1 MPGAWRGWAAFV
13 LGASFFGHEFVQRV
27 STSILV
33 ADLMAEFAV
42 GGAVLGSLSAFYFYA
57 YAGMQIPV
65 GVLMDRFGPRRLM
78 SFAAA
83 VSATG
88 ALIFAFAPA
97 IEFAY
102 LGRAMIGLGA
112 SFSWIGALTVATLW
126 LPAGRFAMLTG
137 LLQAGGMAG
146 GVLGQAPLALMVA
159 ELGWRYALGALAM
172 VGASLA
178 LAMYLVVPDAARP
191 NAAQSRPRLTD
202 GLRVA
207 ARNRQTWLNMLFG
220 LAMTGTML
228 AFAGLWAVPWL
239 ETVHGFSRASAASLA
254 SAMFLG
260 WGIGA
265 PLIGVVADRVA
276 RRKAIMVGCG
286 SAMSGT
292 LLVLLYVPGLP
303 TALLACLLFANGAF
317 ASSMILSYGAARDH
331 SPPDASGAVYGIV
344 NTGVVGSGA
353 LFQPTIGALLD
364 LNWQGAMREGARLYD
379 ADAYAVA
386 FGVLPAIAI
395 LGTLAAALAAEAEKN
410 YTKAERS
417 R

>member
-1 MPGAWRGWAAFV
+1 MSKVWRGYLAFALAAC
-13 LGASFFGHEFVQRV
+13 FFGHEFVQRV

-33 ADLMAEFAV
+33 SELMAEFSV

-78 SFAAA
+78 SVAAA
-83 VSATG
+83 VSAAG
-88 ALIFAFAPA
+88 ALIFATAQA

-126 LPAGRFAMLTG
+126 LPAARFAMLTG

-146 GVLGQAPLALMVA
+146 GVLGQAPLALLA
-159 ELGWRYALGALAM
+159 AALGWRLSLGALAL

-178 LAMYLVVPDAARP
+178 LALYLAVPDVVKGREP
-191 NAAQSRPRLTD
+191 KVRPRLTE
-202 GLRVA
+202 GLRIA
-207 ARNRQTWLNMLFG
+207 AANLQTWLNMLFG

-239 ETVHGFSRASAASLA
+239 ESVQGYSRATAASLA

-265 PLIGVVADRVA
+265 PLIGVLADRLA
-276 RRKAIMVGCG
+276 RRKAIMVVCG
-286 SAMSGT
+286 GAMSAT
-292 LLVLLYVPGLP
+292 LLVLLYVPGLA
-303 TALLACLLFANGAF
+303 TAMLAALLFANGAF

-331 SPPDASGAVYGIV
+331 NPPDASGAVYGIV

-353 LFQPTIGALLD
+353 LFQPAIGALLD
-364 LNWQGAMREGARLYD
+364 LNWRGTLLDGARLYD
-379 ADAYAVA
+379 ADAYQAA
-386 FGVLPAIAI
+386 FAVLPAIAL
-395 LGTLAAALAAEAEKN
+395 LGTLAAAMAAEGK
-410 YTKAERS
+410 RG
-417 R
+417 

>member
-1 MPGAWRGWAAFV
+1 MPSVWRGYAAFA
-13 LGASFFGHEFVQRV
+13 LAACFFGHEFVQRV

-33 ADLMAEFAV
+33 SDLMAEFAV

-78 SFAAA
+78 CVAAA
-83 VSATG
+83 VSALG
-88 ALIFAFAPA
+88 ALIFATAQA

-126 LPAGRFAMLTG
+126 LPTARFAMLTG

-146 GVLGQAPLALMVA
+146 GVLGQAPLALLVA
-159 ELGWRYALGALAM
+159 AFGWRFSLGALAL

-178 LAMYLVVPDAARP
+178 LAIYLVVPDAAKAEVR
-191 NAAQSRPRLTD
+191 QVRPRLTD
-202 GLRVA
+202 GLRIA
-207 ARNRQTWLNMLFG
+207 AANLQTWLNTLFG

-239 ETVHGFSRASAASLA
+239 ESAHGYSRATAASLA

-265 PLIGVVADRVA
+265 PLIGVLADRLA
-276 RRKAIMVGCG
+276 RRKAIMVVCG
-286 SAMSGT
+286 TAMSAT

-303 TALLACLLFANGAF
+303 TALLVGLLFANGAF

-331 SPPDASGAVYGIV
+331 NPPDASGAVYGIV

-353 LFQPTIGALLD
+353 LFQPAIGALLD
-364 LNWQGAMREGARLYD
+364 LNWHGTLVEGARIYD
-379 ADAYAVA
+379 VGAYQSA
-386 FGVLPAIAI
+386 FAVLPAMAL
-395 LGTLAAALAAEAEKN
+395 LGTFAAAMAAEAKR
-410 YTKAERS
+410 T
-417 R
+417 

>member
-1 MPGAWRGWAAFV
+1 MPSVWRGYAAFA
-13 LGASFFGHEFVQRV
+13 LAACFFGHEFVQRV

-33 ADLMAEFAV
+33 SDLMAEFSV

-78 SFAAA
+78 SVAAA
-83 VSATG
+83 VSALG
-88 ALIFAFAPA
+88 ALIFATAQA

-102 LGRAMIGLGA
+102 LGRALIGLGA

-126 LPAGRFAMLTG
+126 LPTARFAMLTG

-146 GVLGQAPLALMVA
+146 GVLGQAPLALLVA
-159 ELGWRYALGALAM
+159 ALGWRLSLGALAL

-178 LAMYLVVPDAARP
+178 LAIYLAVPDAAKAEVR
-191 NAAQSRPRLTD
+191 QVRPRLTD
-202 GLRVA
+202 GLRIAVA
-207 ARNRQTWLNMLFG
+207 NLQTWLNTLFG

-239 ETVHGFSRASAASLA
+239 ETVYGFSRATAASLA

-265 PLIGVVADRVA
+265 PLIGALADRLA
-276 RRKAIMVGCG
+276 RRKAIMIVCG
-286 SAMSGT
+286 TAMSAT

-303 TALLACLLFANGAF
+303 TALLVGLLFANGAF

-331 SPPDASGAVYGIV
+331 NPPGASGAVYGIV

-353 LFQPTIGALLD
+353 LFQPAIGALLD
-364 LNWQGAMREGARLYD
+364 FNWHGTLLEGARIYD
-379 ADAYAVA
+379 ASAYQVA
-386 FGVLPAIAI
+386 FAVLPAMAL
-395 LGTLAAALAAEAEKN
+395 LGTVAAAMAGEAKR
-410 YTKAERS
+410 A
-417 R
+417 